1 MMEVNGDKMKLPAEF
16 FSAFA
21 LSIGIVL
28 IVQGCATGSSAGE
41 TMAAQPAGGV
51 SFAAQI
57 GPMFQARC
65 TECHGGPE
73 PQEGL
78 NLSTYVGAM
87 AGSSYGPVIEA
98 GSVNGSLMI
107 DWIAS
112 GDMPKEGDPV
122 TPEELE
128 LLRAWIVAGAQD
140 N

>member
-1 MMEVNGDKMKLPAEF
+1 MMEVNGDNMKLPAEL

-21 LSIGIVL
+21 LSIGIAL

-41 TMAAQPAGGV
+41 TMAAQPAAGV

-57 GPMFQARC
+57 APMFQARC

-78 NLSTYVGAM
+78 NLSTYEGAM
-87 AGSSYGPVIEA
+87 AGSSYGTVIEA
-98 GSVNGSLMI
+98 GSVDGSLMI

-128 LLRAWIVAGAQD
+128 LLRAWIAAGAQD

>member
-1 MMEVNGDKMKLPAEF
+1 MTLRAEL
-16 FSAFA
+16 FSALA
-21 LSIGIVL
+21 VPLGIVL

-41 TMAAQPAGGV
+41 TMAAQPAAGV

-57 GPMFQARC
+57 APMFQARC

-78 NLSTYVGAM
+78 NLSTYEGAM
-87 AGSSYGPVIEA
+87 AGSEYGTVIEA
-98 GSVNGSLMI
+98 GNVDGSLII
-107 DWIAS
+107 DFVES

-128 LLRAWIVAGAQD
+128 LLRSWIAEGAS
-140 N
+140 NN

>member
-1 MMEVNGDKMKLPAEF
+1 MEVNGDRMKLPAEF

-41 TMAAQPAGGV
+41 TMAAQPAAGV

-78 NLSTYVGAM
+78 NLSTYEGAM
-87 AGSSYGPVIEA
+87 AGSSYGAVIEA
-98 GSVNGSLMI
+98 GSLEGSLII

-128 LLRAWIVAGAQD
+128 LLRAWIAAGAQD